1 MNQDSNTATKTLHT
15 AFLALQIGY
24 LWTYPAMLEILLDKS
39 ISLVPQFIKYMA
51 KNEFWNLKQN
61 LNEIK
66 LRKSKLK
73 IMFCHSL
80 SQPPCAFY
88 IYFYWWNE
96 MS

>member
-61 LNEIK
+61 LNEI
-66 LRKSKLK
+66 
-73 IMFCHSL
+73 
-80 SQPPCAFY
+80 
-88 IYFYWWNE
+88 
-96 MS
+96 